1 MAGES
6 REVSLRVLARRKSEQ
21 NAAVVDPWTLVHLS
35 TGLAFG
41 LMNIPY
47 GRSLAAAAAYEVVE
61 QFVQRDERGQS
72 LFEVSGPEAP
82 LNAVADV
89 VVFSLGHWFGSA
101 WNRT

>member
-1 MAGES
+1 MG
-6 REVSLRVLARRKSEQ
+6 LRVLARKKSEQ

-35 TGLAFG
+35 TGLALG

-61 QFVQRDERGQS
+61 QFVQRGERGQT
-72 LFEVSGPEAP
+72 LFKVSGPEVP

-89 VVFSLGHWFGSA
+89 AVFSLGHWL
-101 WNRT
+101 